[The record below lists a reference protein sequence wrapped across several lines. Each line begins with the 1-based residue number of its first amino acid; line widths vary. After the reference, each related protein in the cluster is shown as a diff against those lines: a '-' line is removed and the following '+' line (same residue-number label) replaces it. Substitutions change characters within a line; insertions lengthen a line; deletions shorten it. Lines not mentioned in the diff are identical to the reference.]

1 MPRPLAPLLL
11 IAATTLVVWA
21 VSALA
26 AIPPGRQY
34 RVTIQGENTVTFLP
48 QAQLAPM
55 HVDYKAKVEYIV
67 DTRYSKEKDAKLAPD
82 LTDDEKPPVEE
93 VSAKKAAPRKAVRPK
108 TRAKGVDP
116 SAARISRAV
125 DLALHSS
132 EMTLRHNGQSV
143 VETRVT
149 RSRFQ
154 GRLQPDTPTM
164 SVGERDA
171 PPRLQEIMKGYDV
184 VAATLAIDDDYKVVG
199 RKYRSEG
206 PQRAMI
212 ETLLS
217 IHTPIPRGVDS
228 WESPTQLAMGQGH
241 TAKGTLRFEK
251 DAKASA
257 PSSNVVKV
265 KVSGVLKAEGVLAG
279 NLIKDGTYTVT
290 GEQTFDAH
298 TREWTA
304 SLWSVVVANELAN
317 QAGLTVA
324 QARGK
329 MTVESKALEIA
340 SSSPA
345 AASSAT
351 AAPAA
356 KP

>member
-1 MPRPLAPLLL
+1 VL
-11 IAATTLVVWA
+11 IAATTLGAWA

-26 AIPPGRQY
+26 AVPPGRQY
-34 RVTIQGENTVTFLP
+34 RVTIQGENTVTFVP
-48 QAQLAPM
+48 QAQLPPM
-55 HVDYKAKVEYIV
+55 RVDYKAKVEYIV
-67 DTRYSKEKDAKLAPD
+67 DTRYGKDKPAPD
-82 LTDDEKPPVEE
+82 LAVDDEKPPVEE
-93 VSAKKAAPRKAVRPK
+93 VSPKKTAPRKGARPK
-108 TRAKGVDP
+108 ARAKGVDP
-116 SAARISRAV
+116 SAAQISGAV

-143 VETRVT
+143 VETRIT

-154 GRLQPDTPTM
+154 GRLQPDTPAM
-164 SVGERDA
+164 NVGERDA
-171 PPRLQEIMKGYDV
+171 PPRLQEILKGYDV
-184 VAATLAIDDDYKVVG
+184 VAASLAIDDDFKVVG

-228 WESPTQLAMGQGH
+228 WDSPTQLAMGQGH

-257 PSSNVVKV
+257 TSSDVVKV

-279 NLIKDGTYTVT
+279 NLIKDGTYSVN

-304 SLWSVVVANELAN
+304 SLWSVVVVNELAN

-324 QARGK
+324 QAKGK
-329 MTVESKALEIA
+329 MTVESKALD
-340 SSSPA
+340 SVKPTPA

-351 AAPAA
+351 VPAAA